1 LCVCSLD
8 GFSARDKLYSDTYYN
23 VDHEKNGVRL
33 PFASSLPEWSTAS
46 AKKKRE
52 LMFKIMG
59 LSSLQMHQ
67 GQHSKR
73 NDYGVGAM
81 PYKARVNDDLQ
92 KNDNYGMTHYAGRTA
107 CKDCKGKK
115 QANICHHE
123 KIRCVM
129 WIRLL
134 SC

>member
-1 LCVCSLD
+1 LD
-8 GFSARDKLYSDTYYN
+8 VFSARDKLYSDTYYN
-23 VDHEKNGVRL
+23 VDHEKNGVWL

-92 KNDNYGMTHYAGRTA
+92 KIDNHGMTHYAGRTA